1 MLLLVRDKNV
11 FYFLTD
17 LKDFISIMSA
27 VTLTKR
33 LMSVD
38 FINEEGKFFDILG
51 LVLKEFIATRS
62 PIFPRQ
68 VGLCIAWAVECFV

>member
-1 MLLLVRDKNV
+1 MLLLVLDKNLL
-11 FYFLTD
+11 YLLTD
-17 LKDFISIMSA
+17 IVSIMSA
-27 VTLTKR
+27 VALTKR

-38 FINEEGKFFDILG
+38 FIKEEEKFFDILS

-68 VGLCIAWAVECFV
+68 VGLCIASPVELFV